1 MNTFKEGDMVV
12 YGTEGLYQVQEIADM
27 KFGGKND
34 RYYVLRRGGS
44 VTYVPVS
51 NEKGVSKIRSVL
63 TRGEVMDLLETL
75 PLESDPWITNDRE
88 RQAAFK
94 NILLYGDIRDIIL
107 LARKL
112 KFKQNEQE
120 YRGKKLHIADERTFR
135 EAEKIISEELAYALG
150 IEEDKVIDFLV
161 SKLEK

>member
-1 MNTFKEGDMVV
+1 MIQRGRHQRGKQNRGNA
-12 YGTEGLYQVQEIADM
+12 TEGS
-27 KFGGKND
+27 FGGSRGD
-34 RYYVLRRGGS
+34 IRIWSCLGGTRQTTPPGVVLCH
-44 VTYVPVS
+44 
-51 NEKGVSKIRSVL
+51 
-63 TRGEVMDLLETL
+63 
-75 PLESDPWITNDRE
+75 RE

-112 KFKQNEQE
+112 KFKQDEQE
-120 YRGKKLHIADERTFR
+120 SRGKKLHIADERTFR

-150 IEEDKVIDFLV
+150 IEKDKVIDFLV

>member
-27 KFGGKND
+27 KFGGKSD

-63 TRGEVMDLLETL
+63 TRDEVMDLLETM

-107 LARKL
+107 LARML
-112 KFKQNEQE
+112 KFK
-120 YRGKKLHIADERTFR
+120 
-135 EAEKIISEELAYALG
+135 
-150 IEEDKVIDFLV
+150 
-161 SKLEK
+161 

>member
-27 KFGGKND
+27 KFGGKSD

-63 TRGEVMDLLETL
+63 TRDEVMDLLETM

-94 NILLYGDIRDIIL
+94 NILLYGEIRDIIL

-112 KFKQNEQE
+112 KFKQDEQE
-120 YRGKKLHIADERTFR
+120 SRGKKLHIADERTFR

-150 IEEDKVIDFLV
+150 IEKDKVIDFLV

>member
-1 MNTFKEGDMVV
+1 MVV

-27 KFGGKND
+27 KFGGKSD

-63 TRGEVMDLLETL
+63 TRDEVMDLLETM
-75 PLESDPWITNDRE
+75 PLDSDPWITNDRE

-112 KFKQNEQE
+112 KFKQDEQE
-120 YRGKKLHIADERTFR
+120 SRGKKLYIADERTFR

-150 IEEDKVIDFLV
+150 IEKDKVIDFLV

>member
-1 MNTFKEGDMVV
+1 MVV

-27 KFGGKND
+27 KFGGKSD

-63 TRGEVMDLLETL
+63 TRDEVMDLLETM

-112 KFKQNEQE
+112 KFKQDEQE
-120 YRGKKLHIADERTFR
+120 SRGKKLYIADERTFR

-150 IEEDKVIDFLV
+150 IEKDKVIDFLV

>member
-1 MNTFKEGDMVV
+1 MNTYKEGDMVV

-27 KFGGKND
+27 KFGGKTD

-44 VTYVPVS
+44 VTYVPVN

-63 TRGEVMDLLETL
+63 TKEEVMELLETM
-75 PLESDPWITNDRE
+75 PLESDPWIANDRD

-94 NILLYGDIRDIIL
+94 EIMLYGDIKDIIL

-112 KFKQNEQE
+112 KFKQDEQE
-120 YRGKKLHIADERTFR
+120 AKGKKLHIADERTFR

-150 IEEDKVIDFLV
+150 IDKNKVIDFLV

>member
-27 KFGGKND
+27 KFGGKSD

-63 TRGEVMDLLETL
+63 TRDEVMDLLETM

-112 KFKQNEQE
+112 KFKQDEQE
-120 YRGKKLHIADERTFR
+120 SRGKKLYIADERTFR

-150 IEEDKVIDFLV
+150 IEKDKVIDFLV